1 MDLDDEAQTERIL
14 KRKVKNARTNLF
26 EWTKC
31 RCLVVEEHFVCEEMS
46 NTNVKRM
53 EILLANILAIH
64 PKAASRFEVTHATS
78 NGHETDEF
86 MAPTPQ
92 HCQLWM
98 RQLKQAVA
106 ASLNTTRPTSPIA
119 NSKSSRLRHDLPRL
133 KIPSPLTSPIKSMH
147 LQDDSKDSM
156 EKSPPSEGHISL
168 DEARHLDDTTLMDP
182 QHDKP
187 LLPWKDAETSPSEC
201 SEESNKAS
209 VAARRYTPSEAE
221 AEEQL
226 GILVRVEGA
235 LKQLEVENKL
245 SLQRETSLRHE
256 LVNLQDS
263 MRLLN
268 LEKQELLTQLRD
280 VTAEREEWK
289 AIARRKQDEL
299 TQLRD
304 DLQVA
309 KDEIRLLTNEQLR
322 LTHRNRD
329 LAVHVQRLDTLVYG
343 KF

>member
-1 MDLDDEAQTERIL
+1 
-14 KRKVKNARTNLF
+14 
-26 EWTKC
+26 
-31 RCLVVEEHFVCEEMS
+31 
-46 NTNVKRM
+46 
-53 EILLANILAIH
+53 
-64 PKAASRFEVTHATS
+64 
-78 NGHETDEF
+78 
-86 MAPTPQ
+86 
-92 HCQLWM
+92 
-98 RQLKQAVA
+98 
-106 ASLNTTRPTSPIA
+106 
-119 NSKSSRLRHDLPRL
+119 
-133 KIPSPLTSPIKSMH
+133 
-147 LQDDSKDSM
+147 
-156 EKSPPSEGHISL
+156 
-168 DEARHLDDTTLMDP
+168 MDP